1 MHLKRQ
7 KIPNSWPI
15 KRKGTKYVVRPSSN
29 LEKSIP
35 ILVLLRDILKIAR
48 TRKEVKH
55 SINLKKIM
63 VNGKLARDEKN
74 SLTLFDTLSL
84 IPMKKHYRLELSE
97 KGKFSLQEISD
108 KEIGKKISKVLNKR
122 VLKGKKVQIN
132 LSDGRNLLSDVKCN
146 VNDSVMI
153 DLVSKKIE
161 LCIPLNEKSNV
172 FVFAGKH
179 AGKRGVV
186 GKIKQEGKMAE
197 IKIDKETLNVLT
209 KQIMA
214 IKEK

>member
-15 KRKGTKYVVRPSSN
+15 ERKGTKYVVRPSSD

-35 ILVLLRDILKIAR
+35 ILVLLRDVLKIAT

-55 SINLKKIM
+55 SINLKKIL

-74 SLTLFDTLSL
+74 SLMLFDTLSL
-84 IPMKKHYRLELSE
+84 VPMKKHYRLELTESGKFDLKEISE
-97 KGKFSLQEISD
+97 KESGR
-108 KEIGKKISKVLNKR
+108 KISKILNKR
-122 VLKGKKVQIN
+122 TLKGKRVQLN
-132 LSDGRNLLSDVKCN
+132 LSDGRNFLSEIKCN
-146 VNDSVMI
+146 VNDSVSI

-161 LCIPLNEKSNV
+161 SCIPLGEKSKV

-197 IKIDKETLNVLT
+197 ITVDKETLNVLT

-214 IKEK
+214 IN

>member
-15 KRKGTKYVVRPSSN
+15 EKKGTKYIVRPSSE

-35 ILVLLRDILKIAR
+35 ILVLLRDVLKIAR

-55 SINLKKIM
+55 SINSKKIM

-74 SLTLFDTLSL
+74 SLALFDTLSL
-84 IPMKKHYRLELSE
+84 VPMKKHYRLELSE
-97 KGKFSLQEISD
+97 KGKFNLQEISD
-108 KEIGKKISKVLNKR
+108 KEAGKKISKILNKKI
-122 VLKGKKVQIN
+122 LKGKKVQLN
-132 LSDGRNLLSDVKCN
+132 LSDGRNFLSDIKCN
-146 VNDSVMI
+146 VSDSVLI
-153 DLVSKKIE
+153 DLISKKIE
-161 LCIPLNEKSNV
+161 SRIPLREKSNV

-179 AGKRGVV
+179 AGKRGTV

-197 IKIDKETLNVLT
+197 IKVDKETLNVLT

-214 IKEK
+214 VNKK